1 MGRRAVDVPFFAN
14 SFFTLFMRLEKLGH
28 MDLSLVFGRLKK
40 YQESIL
46 MSRKNFPSNPYGVR
60 EKLFFSGSGDF
71 GGKVG
76 HPADI
81 LLLLIIHTDLTR
93 NSYYSSNKINSMLCN
108 R

>member
-1 MGRRAVDVPFFAN
+1 MLIVGRRAVDVPFFAN

-60 EKLFFSGSGDF
+60 EKLFFLA
-71 GGKVG
+71 VV
-76 HPADI
+76 I
-81 LLLLIIHTDLTR
+81 LGAKWI
-93 NSYYSSNKINSMLCN
+93 YYYY
-108 R
+108 